1 MLRWMRIHNVAVIDR
16 LEVDFEP
23 GLNLLTGETG
33 AGKSILID
41 ALGLVLGSRA
51 SSELVRTGTDAAVV
65 EAGFEL
71 TPMPR
76 SLARRLS
83 EVGVEIEAGDEIVI
97 RRELTSTGRGKV
109 TLNGV
114 AGARQL
120 LRDLAPY
127 LADIHGQG
135 DSSTLLRAGAGID
148 LLDRFGATRESRRGV
163 KDAFRDLRRLTAE
176 IDLIERRA
184 KEKEVRRRD
193 LEHAL
198 AEIDKAAP
206 RPGEPGEDEVLL
218 SERRLVGH
226 AEKLKSLSEEVFA
239 TLYDDEGAA
248 LSRLSTAFKRVQEL
262 AAIDPRWE
270 PYLKEREGILG
281 QVQDLALFSRD
292 YGQRVDV
299 TPGRLDDIEAR
310 LSVLERLKK
319 KYGASLEAVVD
330 YRETARAEL
339 EELEGSEARIEE
351 LGRELAGAK
360 AGYLTRAKE
369 LSRERHKAARRLE
382 RLVAK
387 ELPSLALEKARFRLE
402 VTTDEERWEESGI
415 DDVELLFTANPG
427 EEPRPLARTASGG
440 ELSRFV
446 LALKAVSARGERP
459 KTLVFDEVDSGIGG
473 RVADAV
479 GEKLREL
486 SAIHQVICVTHLPQ
500 IASFAPAH
508 FRIDKMDKGGRTE
521 THIARLTPEDRV
533 DEIARML
540 AGAVVTESARE
551 HARQLVREKTP
562 SSR

>member
-1 MLRWMRIHNVAVIDR
+1 MRIRNVAVIDH

-51 SSELVRTGTDAAVV
+51 SSELVRTGTDTAVV
-65 EAGFEL
+65 EAGFDL
-71 TPMPR
+71 DRVPKA
-76 SLARRLS
+76 LARRLS
-83 EVGVEIEAGDEIVI
+83 EVGVEIEDELVI

-109 TLNGV
+109 TVNGV

-120 LRDLAPY
+120 LRDLAPF
-127 LADIHGQG
+127 LADIQGQG
-135 DSSTLLRAGAGID
+135 DSSTLLRPDAGLE
-148 LLDRFGATRESRRGV
+148 LLDRFGGTREVRREV
-163 KDAFRDLRRLTAE
+163 RELYRETDRLASE
-176 IDLIERRA
+176 IDRVERRA
-184 KEKEVRRRD
+184 KERDLRRRE
-193 LEHAL
+193 LEHTL
-198 AEIDKAAP
+198 SEIDKANP
-206 RPGEPGEDEVLL
+206 RPGEEEDLL
-218 SERRLVGH
+218 TERRIVGH

-262 AAIDPRWE
+262 ASIDPRWE
-270 PYLKEREGILG
+270 PYLKDREGILG
-281 QVQDLALFSRD
+281 QMQDLSLFSRD
-292 YGQRVDV
+292 YTQNIDV
-299 TPGRLDDIEAR
+299 TPGRLDDIESR
-310 LSVLERLKK
+310 LALLERLKK
-319 KYGASLEAVVD
+319 KYGVSLQAVMEHRD
-330 YRETARAEL
+330 QSRSEL
-339 EELEGSEARIEE
+339 DELEGSEERLEE
-351 LGRELAGAK
+351 
-360 AGYLTRAKE
+360 LTRALAEARHQYLSRAQE
-369 LSRERHKAARRLE
+369 LSRQRHNAARRLE

-387 ELPSLALEKARFRLE
+387 ELPSLALDKARFQLD
-402 VTTDEERWEESGI
+402 VHTDEKAGRESGI
-415 DDVELLFTANPG
+415 DEVELLFTANSG
-427 EEPRPLARTASGG
+427 EEPRPLAKTASGG

-446 LALKAVSARGERP
+446 LALKAVSAKGERP

-508 FRIDKMDKGGRTE
+508 FRIDKMDRGGRTE
-521 THIARLTPEDRV
+521 TRIERLTPEDRV

-551 HARQLVREKTP
+551 HARQLVREKTT
-562 SSR
+562 SRH